1 MRTNVLTALFIV
13 TLVIGLTITSPLATI
28 TLHVGVALAQQSA
41 TTDKPIV
48 VQNVP
53 KEAVP
58 AALSSATDTPEK
70 FKPLL
75 SKWRYDDPR
84 FLTKFEIK
92 NVENGEA
99 KDIGF
104 TVGGRSVDT
113 NAKISEEKGVVR
125 VKIPIQQ
132 GTWELTYYPTFG
144 GMLDGSL
151 RLSSGGTINGKFY
164 REK

>member
-1 MRTNVLTALFIV
+1 MRTLTALFIA
-13 TLVIGLTITSPLATI
+13 TLVIFTFTSPIAMLTGSAD
-28 TLHVGVALAQQSA
+28 VALAQQSQSA
-41 TTDKPIV
+41 DKPILA
-48 VQNVP
+48 QDKP
-53 KEAVP
+53 KDNEVIKA
-58 AALSSATDTPEK
+58 STPDPTPKQFE
-70 FKPLL
+70 PLL
-75 SKWRYDDPR
+75 GKWRYDDPR

-92 NVENGEA
+92 SVENSEV

-125 VKIPIQQ
+125 VKIPLQQ

>member
-1 MRTNVLTALFIV
+1 MKANLVTVLSIIV
-13 TLVIGLTITSPLATI
+13 LVIVFTFTSPAT
-28 TLHVGVALAQQSA
+28 LPMNADVALAQQSQ
-41 TTDKPIV
+41 V
-48 VQNVP
+48 VQDQSKEVIKTSTPDPTP
-53 KEAVP
+53 KQFE
-58 AALSSATDTPEK
+58 
-70 FKPLL
+70 PLL
-75 SKWRYDDPR
+75 GKWKYDDPR

-125 VKIPIQQ
+125 VKIPLQQ